1 MADYGATGG
10 NAVEMYDG
18 SILTFGNFIEGV
30 AGSKYYF
37 SSVGSTL
44 DVTYPSE
51 SNYQEFLNAGYS
63 KENPHILAQIDERN
77 FFGEYIDFTVLGDI
91 APLTKGTFFAVY
103 YLNDDGSYARVTQDV
118 VLAREYTAQKLGVQ
132 YNEDM
137 PSSCCKITFCKRS
150 FFVEEKNP
158 QGLGFF
164 SYYIP
169 NKPIFDSN
177 GTLFNNRE
185 MVAPETWANPSYNAD
200 NAGFDWVRCTQFMI
214 MTEDGTVKAA
224 DTKEGE
230 PTPSMPSPS
239 GGGSF
244 DGNSENDT
252 FPPLPSLGSTGS
264 GFVQLYNPT
273 TSELQALGGY
283 LWSNDFLDNIAKIF
297 QDPMDLII
305 TLNVVP
311 CAPPIFNTSR
321 VYIGSL
327 DTHIDM
333 QRVSTEYVAVN
344 CGKVTIPEYYAS
356 ALDYAPH
363 TKISLLLPFVGVV
376 PLNADECSNSTLEV
390 QYNISVFTGNAMCF
404 VKVTK
409 FDAQGTN
416 GNGSVGAMSN
426 VLYSYPCQIS
436 NTIEIS
442 SKNYSQFYSSIIGG
456 IGKTA
461 LSAVTSGGSK
471 ALGEGAQSAINTMS
485 SKPTIERSGG
495 ASGTAGI
502 LGERIPKVI
511 IERPIQSYPSNF
523 NQYEGLPS
531 NITATVGSLRG
542 FTKFEKVEMKGLK
555 CSQNDI
561 DEIETLLK
569 EGIYI

>member
-18 SILTFGNFIEGV
+18 SILTFGNFV
-30 AGSKYYF
+30 RAGSEGFF
-37 SSVGSTL
+37 SSVGTTL
-44 DVTYPSE
+44 DVTYPSLDNSLAFQE
-51 SNYQEFLNAGYS
+51 SGYS
-63 KENPHILAQIDERN
+63 SENPHILVQIDERN
-77 FFGEYIDFTVLGDI
+77 FFGEYIDVYFSSSIGPATI
-91 APLTKGTFFAVY
+91 STFVGVY
-103 YLNDDGSYARVTQDV
+103 FLNDDGTYTRVTQNV
-118 VLAREYTAQKLGVQ
+118 VLPSK
-132 YNEDM
+132 YNAEVFGLNKPQDL
-137 PSSCCKITFCKRS
+137 PSSNCKITFAKDA
-150 FFVEEKNP
+150 FFKEAKNP
-158 QGLGFF
+158 QGLCFF

-177 GTLFNNRE
+177 GTLFTNRE
-185 MVAPETWANPSYNAD
+185 WVAPETWTTPSYKVND
-200 NAGFDWVRCTQFMI
+200 FGDDWLMHTQFFI
-214 MTEDGTVKAA
+214 MSEDGTIKAP

-239 GGGSF
+239 GGGGF
-244 DGNSENDT
+244 DGHSENDT

-311 CAPPIFNTSR
+311 CAPPILNTSR

-333 QRVSTEYVAVN
+333 QRISSEYVAVN
-344 CGKVTIPEYYAS
+344 CGRVTIPEYYGS

-416 GNGSVGAMSN
+416 GDGSVGAMSN

-442 SKNYSQFYSSIIGG
+442 SKNYSQFYSSVIGG
-456 IGKTA
+456 ITKTA
-461 LSAVTSGGSK
+461 LGAGTGGVGK

-485 SKPTIERSGG
+485 TKPTIERSGG

-542 FTKFEKVEMKGLK
+542 FTKFEKIEMNGLK

-561 DEIETLLK
+561 DEIEALLT

>member
-18 SILTFGNFIEGV
+18 SIITFGNFV
-30 AGSKYYF
+30 RAGSDGF
-37 SSVGSTL
+37 FTSVGTTL
-44 DVTYPSE
+44 DVTYPSLDN
-51 SNYQEFLNAGYS
+51 SLAFQELGYS
-63 KENPHILAQIDERN
+63 SKNPHILAQINERN
-77 FFGEYIDFTVLGDI
+77 FFGEYIDVYFSSSISPTTI
-91 APLTKGTFFAVY
+91 STFVGVY
-103 YLNDDGSYARVTQDV
+103 FLNDDGTYTRTTQDV
-118 VLAREYTAQKLGVQ
+118 VLPSKYNARVFGLNKPQDL
-132 YNEDM
+132 
-137 PSSCCKITFCKRS
+137 PSSCCKITFAKDP
-150 FFVEEKNP
+150 FYKEVKNP
-158 QGLGFF
+158 QGLCFF
-164 SYYIP
+164 SYYVP

-177 GTLFNNRE
+177 GTLFTNRE
-185 MVAPETWANPSYNAD
+185 WVAPETWTSPSYKVG
-200 NAGFDWVRCTQFMI
+200 GFGDEWLMHTQFFI
-214 MTEDGTVKAA
+214 MSEDGSRKAP

-230 PTPSMPSPS
+230 PTPSMPSP
-239 GGGSF
+239 GGGGGF
-244 DGNSENDT
+244 DGHSENDT

-311 CAPPIFNTSR
+311 CAPPILNTSR

-333 QRVSTEYVAVN
+333 QRVSSEYVAVN
-344 CGKVTIPEYYAS
+344 CGRVTIPEYYGS

-416 GNGSVGAMSN
+416 ANGSVGAMSN

-442 SKNYSQFYSSIIGG
+442 SKNYSQFYSTVIGG

-542 FTKFEKVEMKGLK
+542 FTKFEKIEMKGLK
-555 CSQNDI
+555 CTQNDI
-561 DEIETLLK
+561 DEIEALLK

>member
-1 MADYGATGG
+1 MADYGTTGG

-18 SILTFGNFIEGV
+18 SILTFGNFV
-30 AGSKYYF
+30 RAGSEGF
-37 SSVGSTL
+37 FTTVGTTL
-44 DVTYPSE
+44 DATYPSLDN
-51 SNYQEFLNAGYS
+51 SLAFQELGYS
-63 KENPHILAQIDERN
+63 SENPHILAQINERN
-77 FFGEYIDFTVLGDI
+77 FFGEYIDVYFSSSIGPAAI
-91 APLTKGTFFAVY
+91 STFVGVY
-103 YLNDDGSYARVTQDV
+103 YLNDDGAYTKVTQNV
-118 VLAREYTAQKLGVQ
+118 VIPAKYNAEVLGL
-132 YNEDM
+132 NKPEDL
-137 PSSCCKITFCKRS
+137 PSSCCKITFAKDS
-150 FFVEEKNP
+150 FFIEEKNP

-177 GTLFNNRE
+177 GSLFTNRE
-185 MVAPETWANPSYNAD
+185 MVAPETWTTPSYNVG
-200 NAGFDWVRCTQFMI
+200 GFGDDWLMHTQFYI
-214 MTEDGTVKAA
+214 MNEDGTVKAP

-239 GGGSF
+239 GGGGF
-244 DGNSENDT
+244 DGHSENDT

-283 LWSNDFLDNIAKIF
+283 LWSRDFLDNIAKIF

-333 QRVSTEYVAVN
+333 QRISSEYVAVN
-344 CGKVTIPEYYAS
+344 CGRVTIPEYYGS

-416 GNGSVGAMSN
+416 ANGSVGAMSN

-442 SKNYSQFYSSIIGG
+442 SKNYSQFYSTVIGG

-471 ALGEGAQSAINTMS
+471 ALGEGAQSAINTMA

-542 FTKFEKVEMKGLK
+542 FTKFEKIEMKGLK
-555 CSQNDI
+555 CSRNDI
-561 DEIETLLK
+561 DEIEALLT

>member
-1 MADYGATGG
+1 MADYGTTGG

-18 SILTFGNFIEGV
+18 SILTFGNFV
-30 AGSKYYF
+30 RAGSDGF
-37 SSVGSTL
+37 FTTVGTTL
-44 DVTYPSE
+44 DVTYPSLDNSLAFQE
-51 SNYQEFLNAGYS
+51 SGYS
-63 KENPHILAQIDERN
+63 SEKPHILAQIDERN
-77 FFGEYIDFTVLGDI
+77 FFGEYIDVYFSSSIGPSTI
-91 APLTKGTFFAVY
+91 STFVAIYF
-103 YLNDDGSYARVTQDV
+103 LNDDESYTRASQYV
-118 VLAREYTAQKLGVQ
+118 VLPAK
-132 YNEDM
+132 YNANVFGLDKPQDL
-137 PSSCCKITFCKRS
+137 PSSNCKITFAKDS
-150 FFVEEKNP
+150 FFIEDKNP
-158 QGLGFF
+158 QGLCFF

-177 GTLFNNRE
+177 GTLFTNRE
-185 MVAPETWANPSYNAD
+185 WVAPETWASPSYNV
-200 NAGFDWVRCTQFMI
+200 NGFGNEWLMHTQFMI
-214 MTEDGTVKAA
+214 MTEDGSVKAP

-230 PTPSMPSPS
+230 PTPSMPSP
-239 GGGSF
+239 GGGGGF
-244 DGNSENDT
+244 DGHSENDT

-283 LWSNDFLDNIAKIF
+283 LWSTDFLDNIAKIF

-311 CAPPIFNTSR
+311 CAPPILNTSR

-333 QRVSTEYVAVN
+333 QRISSEYVAVN
-344 CGKVTIPEYYAS
+344 CGRVTIPEYYGS

-416 GNGSVGAMSN
+416 GDGSVGAMSN

-442 SKNYSQFYSSIIGG
+442 SKNYSQFYSSVIGG
-456 IGKTA
+456 ITKTA
-461 LSAVTSGGSK
+461 LGAGTGGVGK

-485 SKPTIERSGG
+485 TKPTIERSGG

-542 FTKFEKVEMKGLK
+542 FTKFEKIEMKGLK

-561 DEIETLLK
+561 DEIETLLT

>member
-18 SILTFGNFIEGV
+18 SILTFGNFV
-30 AGSKYYF
+30 RSGSDGF
-37 SSVGSTL
+37 FTTVGTTL
-44 DVTYPSE
+44 DVTYPSLDNSLAFQE
-51 SNYQEFLNAGYS
+51 SGYS
-63 KENPHILAQIDERN
+63 SENPHILAQIDERN
-77 FFGEYIDFTVLGDI
+77 FFGEYID
-91 APLTKGTFFAVY
+91 VY
-103 YLNDDGSYARVTQDV
+103 FSSSIGPSAISTHVKVYFLNDDGTYTGVGQDV
-118 VLAREYTAQKLGVQ
+118 VLPSKYNATVLGL
-132 YNEDM
+132 NKPEDL
-137 PSSCCKITFCKRS
+137 PSSCCKITFAKDP
-150 FFVEEKNP
+150 FFKEEANP
-158 QGLGFF
+158 QGLAFY
-164 SYYIP
+164 SYYRP
-169 NKPIFDSN
+169 NKPLFDSN
-177 GTLFNNRE
+177 GSLFTNRE
-185 MVAPETWANPSYNAD
+185 LLPPETWANPSYDVN
-200 NAGFDWVRCTQFMI
+200 GFGNEWLMHTQFMI
-214 MTEDGTVKAA
+214 MSEDGTVKAP

-239 GGGSF
+239 GGGGF
-244 DGNSENDT
+244 DGHSENDT

-333 QRVSTEYVAVN
+333 QRVSSEYVAVN
-344 CGKVTIPEYYAS
+344 CGRVTIPEYYGG

-416 GNGSVGAMSN
+416 ANGSVGAMSN

-442 SKNYSQFYSSIIGG
+442 SKNYSQFYSSVIGG

-471 ALGEGAQSAINTMS
+471 ALGEGAQSAINTMA
-485 SKPTIERSGG
+485 SKPSIERSGG

-542 FTKFEKVEMKGLK
+542 FTKFEKIEMKGLK

-561 DEIETLLK
+561 DEIETLLT

>member
-18 SILTFGNFIEGV
+18 SILTFGNFV
-30 AGSKYYF
+30 RAGSDGF
-37 SSVGSTL
+37 FTTVGTTL
-44 DVTYPSE
+44 DVTYPSLDN
-51 SNYQEFLNAGYS
+51 SLAFQELGYS
-63 KENPHILAQIDERN
+63 SENPHILAQIDERN
-77 FFGEYIDFTVLGDI
+77 FFGEYIDVYFSSSIGPTTI
-91 APLTKGTFFAVY
+91 STFVGVY
-103 YLNDDGSYARVTQDV
+103 FLNDDGSYTKATQDV
-118 VLAREYTAQKLGVQ
+118 VLPSKYNAEVLGL
-132 YNEDM
+132 NKPEDL
-137 PSSCCKITFCKRS
+137 PSSCCKITFAKDP
-150 FFVEEKNP
+150 FFIEDKNP

-169 NKPIFDSN
+169 NKPMFDSN
-177 GTLFNNRE
+177 GTLFTNRE
-185 MVAPETWANPSYNAD
+185 WVAPETWANPNYNVD
-200 NAGFDWVRCTQFMI
+200 GFGNSWLMHTQFMI
-214 MTEDGTVKAA
+214 MSEDGSVKAP

-239 GGGSF
+239 GGGGF
-244 DGNSENDT
+244 DGHSENDT

-311 CAPPIFNTSR
+311 CAPAILNTSR

-333 QRVSTEYVAVN
+333 LRISSEYVAVN
-344 CGKVTIPEYYAS
+344 CGRVTIPEYYGS

-416 GNGSVGAMSN
+416 ANGSVGTMSN

-442 SKNYSQFYSSIIGG
+442 SKNYSQFYSSVIGG

-461 LSAVTSGGSK
+461 LGAASGGVGK

-485 SKPTIERSGG
+485 TKPTIERSGG

-542 FTKFEKVEMKGLK
+542 FTKFEKIEMKGLK

-561 DEIETLLK
+561 DEIETLLT

>member
-1 MADYGATGG
+1 MADYGTTGG

-18 SILTFGNFIEGV
+18 SILTFGNFV
-30 AGSKYYF
+30 RAGSDGF
-37 SSVGSTL
+37 FITVGTTL
-44 DVTYPSE
+44 DVTYPSLDNSLAFQE
-51 SNYQEFLNAGYS
+51 SGYS
-63 KENPHILAQIDERN
+63 SENPHIIAQIDERN
-77 FFGEYIDFTVLGDI
+77 FFGEYIDVYFSSSIGDSAI
-91 APLTKGTFFAVY
+91 STFVGVY
-103 YLNDDGSYARVTQDV
+103 YLNDDGTYTRVTQNV
-118 VLAREYTAQKLGVQ
+118 VLPKK
-132 YNEDM
+132 YNASVFGLNKPEDL
-137 PSSCCKITFCKRS
+137 PSSCCKITFAKDP
-150 FFVEEKNP
+150 FFIEDKNP

-177 GTLFNNRE
+177 GTLFTNRE
-185 MVAPETWANPSYNAD
+185 WVAPETWANPSYTVS
-200 NAGFDWVRCTQFMI
+200 GFGDDWLMHTQFMI
-214 MTEDGTVKAA
+214 MSEDGTVKAP

-230 PTPSMPSPS
+230 PTPSMPSP
-239 GGGSF
+239 GGAGGF
-244 DGNSENDT
+244 DGHSENDT

-273 TSELQALGGY
+273 TSDLQALGGY

-333 QRVSTEYVAVN
+333 QRISSEYIAVN
-344 CGKVTIPEYYAS
+344 CGRVTIPEYYGS

-416 GNGSVGAMSN
+416 TNGSVGAMSN

-442 SKNYSQFYSSIIGG
+442 SKNYSQFYSSVIGG
-456 IGKTA
+456 ISKTA
-461 LSAVTSGGSK
+461 LGAAAGGVGK

-485 SKPTIERSGG
+485 TKPTIERSGG

-523 NQYEGLPS
+523 NKYEGLPS
-531 NITATVGSLRG
+531 NITATIGSLRG
-542 FTKFEKVEMKGLK
+542 FTKFEKIEMKGLK

-561 DEIETLLK
+561 DEIEALLT

>member
-18 SILTFGNFIEGV
+18 SILTFGNYV
-30 AGSKYYF
+30 TVGSKGF
-37 SSVGSTL
+37 FTTVGTTL
-44 DVTYPSE
+44 DVTYPSLDNSLSFQE
-51 SNYQEFLNAGYS
+51 SGYS
-63 KENPHILAQIDERN
+63 SKNPHILAQIDERN
-77 FFGEYIDFTVLGDI
+77 FFGEYIDVYFSSSIGPTAI
-91 APLTKGTFFAVY
+91 STFVGVY
-103 YLNDDGSYARVTQDV
+103 FLNDDGTYSHVSQDV
-118 VLAREYTAQKLGVQ
+118 VLPQKYNARVLGLNKLQ
-132 YNEDM
+132 DL
-137 PSSCCKITFCKRS
+137 PSSCCKITFAKDA
-150 FFVEEKNP
+150 FFKEEKNP

-164 SYYIP
+164 SYYVP
-169 NKPIFDSN
+169 NKPMFDSN
-177 GTLFNNRE
+177 GTLFTNRE
-185 MVAPETWANPSYNAD
+185 WVAPETWANPNYNVGGLGD
-200 NAGFDWVRCTQFMI
+200 SWLMHTQFMI
-214 MTEDGTVKAA
+214 KAEDGSIKAP

-239 GGGSF
+239 GGGGF
-244 DGNSENDT
+244 DGHSENDT

-333 QRVSTEYVAVN
+333 QRVSSEYVAVN
-344 CGKVTIPEYYAS
+344 CGRVTIPEYYGG

-416 GNGSVGAMSN
+416 ANGSVGAMSN

-442 SKNYSQFYSSIIGG
+442 SKNYSQFYSTVIGG
-456 IGKTA
+456 ISKTA
-461 LSAVTSGGSK
+461 LGAASGGVGK

-542 FTKFEKVEMKGLK
+542 FTKFEKIEMKGLK

-561 DEIETLLK
+561 DEIETLLT

>member
-1 MADYGATGG
+1 MADYGTMGS

-18 SILTFGNFIEGV
+18 SILTFGNFV
-30 AGSKYYF
+30 RSGSDGF
-37 SSVGSTL
+37 FTSVGTTL

-51 SNYQEFLNAGYS
+51 SNYQEFINAGYS
-63 KENPHILAQIDERN
+63 NENPHILSQIDERN
-77 FFGEYIDFTVLGDI
+77 FFGEYIDFTVVGDI

-103 YLNDDGSYARVTQDV
+103 FLNDDGTYTRVGQDV
-118 VLAREYTAQKLGVQ
+118 VLPHKYTAEKIGVM
-132 YNEDM
+132 YNEEM
-137 PSSCCKITFCKRS
+137 PSSCCKITFAKDP
-150 FFVEEKNP
+150 FFIEDENP
-158 QGLGFF
+158 QGLCFF

-185 MVAPETWANPSYNAD
+185 MVAPETWTIPSYIVN
-200 NAGFDWVRCTQFMI
+200 GFGNHWLMHTQFFI
-214 MTEDGTVKAA
+214 MNEDGSVKAP

-239 GGGSF
+239 GGGGF
-244 DGNSENDT
+244 DGHSENDT

-283 LWSNDFLDNIAKIF
+283 LWSTDFLDNIAKIF

-333 QRVSTEYVAVN
+333 QRISSEYVAVN
-344 CGKVTIPEYYAS
+344 CGRVTIPEYYGS

-363 TKISLLLPFVGVV
+363 TKISLLLPFVGVI

-416 GNGSVGAMSN
+416 GDGSVGAMSN

-442 SKNYSQFYSSIIGG
+442 SKNYSQFYSTVIGG

-461 LSAVTSGGSK
+461 LGATSGGVGK

-485 SKPTIERSGG
+485 TKPTIERSGG

-542 FTKFEKVEMKGLK
+542 FTKFEKIEMKGLK

-561 DEIETLLK
+561 DEIEVLLT
-569 EGIYI
+569 ESIYI

>member
-18 SILTFGNFIEGV
+18 SILTFGNFV
-30 AGSKYYF
+30 RAGSNGF
-37 SSVGSTL
+37 FTTVGTTL
-44 DVTYPSE
+44 DVTYPSLDN
-51 SNYQEFLNAGYS
+51 SLSFQELGYS
-63 KENPHILAQIDERN
+63 SENPHILAQINERN
-77 FFGEYIDFTVLGDI
+77 FFGEYIDVYFSSSIGPATI
-91 APLTKGTFFAVY
+91 STFVGVY
-103 YLNDDGSYARVTQDV
+103 FLNDDGTYTRVTQNV
-118 VLAREYTAQKLGVQ
+118 VLPQKYNAIVLGLNKPQ
-132 YNEDM
+132 DL
-137 PSSCCKITFCKRS
+137 PSSNCKITFAKDPFLIEAR
-150 FFVEEKNP
+150 NP

-169 NKPIFDSN
+169 NKPMFDSN
-177 GTLFNNRE
+177 GTLFTNRE
-185 MVAPETWANPSYNAD
+185 WVAPETWASPSYNVS
-200 NAGFDWVRCTQFMI
+200 GFGDDWLMRTQFMI
-214 MTEDGTVKAA
+214 MAEDGSIKAP

-239 GGGSF
+239 GGGGF
-244 DGNSENDT
+244 DGHSENDT

-333 QRVSTEYVAVN
+333 QRVSSEYVAVN
-344 CGKVTIPEYYAS
+344 CGRVTIPEYYGG

-416 GNGSVGAMSN
+416 LDSSVGAMSN
-426 VLYSYPCQIS
+426 VLYTYPCQIS

-442 SKNYSQFYSSIIGG
+442 SKNYSQFYSSVIGG
-456 IGKTA
+456 ITNIA
-461 LSAVTSGGSK
+461 SGASTGGVGK
-471 ALGEGAQSAINTMS
+471 ALGEGAQSAINTMA
-485 SKPTIERSGG
+485 SKPTIERTGG

-542 FTKFEKVEMKGLK
+542 FTKFEKIEMKGLK

-561 DEIETLLK
+561 DEIETLLT

>member
-18 SILTFGNFIEGV
+18 SILTFGNFV
-30 AGSKYYF
+30 RAGSDGF
-37 SSVGSTL
+37 FTSVGSTL

-51 SNYQEFLNAGYS
+51 SNYQEFLNEGYS
-63 KENPHILAQIDERN
+63 NENPHILSQIDERN
-77 FFGEYIDFTVLGDI
+77 FFGEYIDLTVLGDI
-91 APLTKGTFFAVY
+91 APLTKGTFVAVY
-103 YLNDDGSYARVTQDV
+103 YLNDDGTYTRATQPV
-118 VLAREYTAQKLGVQ
+118 VLPREYTAEKLGVQ

-137 PSSCCKITFCKRS
+137 PSSCCKITFAKDP
-150 FFVEEKNP
+150 FLIEAKNP
-158 QGLGFF
+158 QGLCFF

-177 GTLFNNRE
+177 GHLFNNRE
-185 MVAPETWANPSYNAD
+185 MVAPETWTVPSYKVG
-200 NAGFDWVRCTQFMI
+200 GFGFEWMRHTQFFI
-214 MTEDGTVKAA
+214 MTEDGSVKAP

-230 PTPSMPSPS
+230 PTPSMPSP
-239 GGGSF
+239 GGGGF
-244 DGNSENDT
+244 DGHSENDS

-333 QRVSTEYVAVN
+333 QRVSSEYVAVN
-344 CGKVTIPEYYAS
+344 CGRVTIPEYYGG

-363 TKISLLLPFVGVV
+363 TKISLLLPFVGVI

-416 GNGSVGAMSN
+416 GDGSVGAMSN

-442 SKNYSQFYSSIIGG
+442 SKNYSQFYSSVIGG

-471 ALGEGAQSAINTMS
+471 ALGEGAQSAINTMA

-542 FTKFEKVEMKGLK
+542 FTKFEKIEMKGLK
-555 CSQNDI
+555 CSKNDI
-561 DEIETLLK
+561 DEIEALLT

>member
-1 MADYGATGG
+1 MADYGTTGG

-18 SILTFGNFIEGV
+18 TILTFGNFVEIREENRGF
-30 AGSKYYF
+30 F
-37 SSVGSTL
+37 SSVGSTI
-44 DVTYPSE
+44 DVTYPSLDNSLE
-51 SNYQEFLNAGYS
+51 FQELGYS
-63 KENPHILAQIDERN
+63 SENPHIIAQIDERN
-77 FFGEYIDFTVLGDI
+77 FIGEYIQVGFEQYIGDSAI
-91 APLTKGTFFAVY
+91 TTYVRVYFLNNDGTYTGV
-103 YLNDDGSYARVTQDV
+103 GQDV
-118 VLAREYTAQKLGVQ
+118 IFPKKYNARAFGL
-132 YNEDM
+132 DM
-137 PSSCCKITFCKRS
+137 PQDLPSSCCKITFVKRP
-150 FFVEEKNP
+150 FFKEAKNP

-169 NKPIFDSN
+169 NKPMFDSN
-177 GTLFNNRE
+177 GTLFTNRE
-185 MVAPETWANPSYNAD
+185 WVAPETWASPSYD
-200 NAGFDWVRCTQFMI
+200 VGGFGFSWFMSTQFMI
-214 MTEDGTVKAA
+214 MSEDGSIKAP

-239 GGGSF
+239 GGGGF
-244 DGNSENDT
+244 DGRSENDT

-273 TSELQALGGY
+273 TSDLQALGGY

-311 CAPPIFNTSR
+311 CAPPILNTSR

-333 QRVSTEYVAVN
+333 QRISSEYVAVN
-344 CGKVTIPEYYAS
+344 CGRVTIPEYYGG

-363 TKISLLLPFVGVV
+363 TKISLLLPFVGVI

-416 GNGSVGAMSN
+416 ADSSVGPMSN

-442 SKNYSQFYSSIIGG
+442 SKNYSQFYSSVIGG
-456 IGKTA
+456 IGKMSLGAMTGGASTA
-461 LSAVTSGGSK
+461 LGI
-471 ALGEGAQSAINTMS
+471 GAQSAINTMA
-485 SKPTIERSGG
+485 SKPTIERSAG

>member
-1 MADYGATGG
+1 MADYGTTGG

-18 SILTFGNFIEGV
+18 SILTFGNFVEAGNEGF
-30 AGSKYYF
+30 F
-37 SSVGSTL
+37 SSVGSTI

-51 SNYQEFLNAGYS
+51 SNYQEFINAGYS
-63 KENPHILAQIDERN
+63 KENPHILSQIDERN
-77 FFGEYIDFTVLGDI
+77 FFGEYIDFTVVGDI
-91 APLTKGTFFAVY
+91 GPLTKGTFFAAY
-103 YLNDDGSYARVTQDV
+103 FLNDDGTYTRTTQDV
-118 VLAREYTAQKLGVQ
+118 VLPHKYTAEKLGVM
-132 YNEDM
+132 YNEEM
-137 PSSCCKITFCKRS
+137 PSSCCKITFAKRP
-150 FFVEEKNP
+150 FFIEDKNP

-177 GTLFNNRE
+177 GTLFDNRE
-185 MVAPETWANPSYNAD
+185 MVAPETWTIPSYKVNGL
-200 NAGFDWVRCTQFMI
+200 GFDWFMSTQFMI
-214 MTEDGTVKAA
+214 MTEDGTIKAP

-230 PTPSMPSPS
+230 PSPSMPSP
-239 GGGSF
+239 GGGGGF
-244 DGNSENDT
+244 DGHSENDT

-264 GFVQLYNPT
+264 GFVQLYNPS

-311 CAPPIFNTSR
+311 CAPPILNTSR

-333 QRVSTEYVAVN
+333 QRISSEYAAVN
-344 CGKVTIPEYYAS
+344 CGRVTIPEYYGS
-356 ALDYAPH
+356 ALDYGPH

-416 GNGSVGAMSN
+416 ANGSVGAMSN
-426 VLYSYPCQIS
+426 VLYNYPCQIS

-442 SKNYSQFYSSIIGG
+442 SKNYSQFYSTVIGG

-461 LSAVTSGGSK
+461 LGVASGGVGK
-471 ALGEGAQSAINTMS
+471 ALGEGAQSAINTMA

-542 FTKFEKVEMKGLK
+542 FTKFEKIEMKGLK

-561 DEIETLLK
+561 DEIETLLT
-569 EGIYI
+569 EGIYV

>member
-1 MADYGATGG
+1 MADYGTTGG

-18 SILTFGNFIEGV
+18 SILTFGNFV
-30 AGSKYYF
+30 RAGSDGFF
-37 SSVGSTL
+37 STVGTTL
-44 DVTYPSE
+44 DVTYPSIDNSLAFQRE
-51 SNYQEFLNAGYS
+51 GYS
-63 KENPHILAQIDERN
+63 SENPHILAQIDERN
-77 FFGEYIDFTVLGDI
+77 FFGEYIDVYMSSSIGPTALS
-91 APLTKGTFFAVY
+91 TFIRVY
-103 YLNDDGSYARVTQDV
+103 FLNDDGTYTGVGQYIVLPSIYNAEVLGLNKQQD
-118 VLAREYTAQKLGVQ
+118 L
-132 YNEDM
+132 
-137 PSSCCKITFCKRS
+137 PSSCCKITFAKDP
-150 FFVEEKNP
+150 FFKEEKNP

-169 NKPIFDSN
+169 NKSMFDTN
-177 GTLFNNRE
+177 GTLFTNRE
-185 MVAPETWANPSYNAD
+185 MLAPETWANPSYNVS
-200 NAGFDWVRCTQFMI
+200 GFGNEWFMNTQFLI
-214 MTEDGTVKAA
+214 MNEDGTLKAP

-239 GGGSF
+239 GGGGF
-244 DGNSENDT
+244 DGRSENDT

-283 LWSNDFLDNIAKIF
+283 LWSDDFLDNIAKIF

-333 QRVSTEYVAVN
+333 QRISSEYVAVN
-344 CGKVTIPEYYAS
+344 CGRVTIPEYYGG

-363 TKISLLLPFVGVV
+363 TKISLLLPFVGVI

-416 GNGSVGAMSN
+416 ADSSVGAMSN

-442 SKNYSQFYSSIIGG
+442 SKNYSQFYSSVIGG
-456 IGKTA
+456 IGKMTLGA
-461 LSAVTSGGSK
+461 MTGGASM
-471 ALGEGAQSAINTMS
+471 ALGIGAQSAINTMS

-542 FTKFEKVEMKGLK
+542 FTKFEKIEMKGLK

-561 DEIETLLK
+561 DEIEALLT

>member
-18 SILTFGNFIEGV
+18 SILTFGNFV
-30 AGSKYYF
+30 RAGSNGF
-37 SSVGSTL
+37 FTSVGTTL
-44 DVTYPSE
+44 DVTYPSLDNSLAFQE
-51 SNYQEFLNAGYS
+51 SGYS
-63 KENPHILAQIDERN
+63 SENPHILAQIDERN
-77 FFGEYIDFTVLGDI
+77 FFGEYIDVYFSSSIGPSTI
-91 APLTKGTFFAVY
+91 STFVRVY
-103 YLNDDGSYARVTQDV
+103 FLNDDGTYTGVGQDIP
-118 VLAREYTAQKLGVQ
+118 LPAK
-132 YNEDM
+132 YNASVFGLHKSEDL
-137 PSSCCKITFCKRS
+137 PSSCCKITFAKDP
-150 FFVEEKNP
+150 FFKEEKNP

-177 GTLFNNRE
+177 GTLFTNRE
-185 MVAPETWANPSYNAD
+185 MLAPETWANPNYNV
-200 NAGFDWVRCTQFMI
+200 NGFGNDWLMSTQFMI
-214 MTEDGTVKAA
+214 MSEDGSLKAP

-230 PTPSMPSPS
+230 PTPSMPSP
-239 GGGSF
+239 GGGGF
-244 DGNSENDT
+244 DGHSENDT

-344 CGKVTIPEYYAS
+344 CGRVTIPEYYGS

-376 PLNADECSNSTLEV
+376 PLNADECSNSTLEI

-416 GNGSVGAMSN
+416 GDGSVGAMSN

-442 SKNYSQFYSSIIGG
+442 SKNYSQFYSSVIGG

-471 ALGEGAQSAINTMS
+471 ALGEGAQSAINTMA

-542 FTKFEKVEMKGLK
+542 FTKFEKIEMKGLK

-561 DEIETLLK
+561 DEIEALLT

>member
-1 MADYGATGG
+1 
-10 NAVEMYDG
+10 
-18 SILTFGNFIEGV
+18 
-30 AGSKYYF
+30 
-37 SSVGSTL
+37 
-44 DVTYPSE
+44 
-51 SNYQEFLNAGYS
+51 
-63 KENPHILAQIDERN
+63 
-77 FFGEYIDFTVLGDI
+77 
-91 APLTKGTFFAVY
+91 
-103 YLNDDGSYARVTQDV
+103 
-118 VLAREYTAQKLGVQ
+118 
-132 YNEDM
+132 M
-137 PSSCCKITFCKRS
+137 PSSCCKITFAKDP
-150 FFVEEKNP
+150 FFKEEKNP
-158 QGLGFF
+158 QGLCFF

-177 GTLFNNRE
+177 GTLFTNRE
-185 MVAPETWANPSYNAD
+185 WVAPETWTSPSYKVG
-200 NAGFDWVRCTQFMI
+200 GFGDVWLMHTQFFI
-214 MTEDGTVKAA
+214 MSEDGALKAP

-230 PTPSMPSPS
+230 PTPSMPSP
-239 GGGSF
+239 GGGGGF
-244 DGNSENDT
+244 DGHSENDT

-311 CAPPIFNTSR
+311 CTPPILNTSR

-333 QRVSTEYVAVN
+333 QRVSSEYVAVN
-344 CGKVTIPEYYAS
+344 CGRVTIPEYYGS

-409 FDAQGTN
+409 FDAHGTN
-416 GNGSVGAMSN
+416 INGSVGAMSN

-442 SKNYSQFYSSIIGG
+442 SKNYSQFYSSVIGG

-471 ALGEGAQSAINTMS
+471 ALGEGAQSAINTMA

-542 FTKFEKVEMKGLK
+542 FTKFEKLEMKGLK

>member
-1 MADYGATGG
+1 MADYGTTGG

-18 SILTFGNFIEGV
+18 SILTFGNFVRADSDG
-30 AGSKYYF
+30 F
-37 SSVGSTL
+37 FTTVGTTL
-44 DVTYPSE
+44 DATYPSVDN
-51 SNYQEFLNAGYS
+51 SLVFQRSGYS
-63 KENPHILAQIDERN
+63 SENPHILAQIDERN
-77 FFGEYIDFTVLGDI
+77 FFGEYIDVYDSSSIGPTTLS
-91 APLTKGTFFAVY
+91 TFVAVY
-103 YLNDDGSYARVTQDV
+103 FLNDDGTYTKVSQYVVFPSMYNAEVFGFDKEQD
-118 VLAREYTAQKLGVQ
+118 LS
-132 YNEDM
+132 
-137 PSSCCKITFCKRS
+137 SSCCKITFAKDP
-150 FFVEEKNP
+150 FFIEEKNP
-158 QGLGFF
+158 QGLAFF

-169 NKPIFDSN
+169 NKPVFDSN
-177 GTLFNNRE
+177 GTLFTNRE
-185 MVAPETWANPSYNAD
+185 WVAPETWASPNYNVS
-200 NAGFDWVRCTQFMI
+200 GFGNGWLMHTQFMI
-214 MTEDGTVKAA
+214 MAEDGSVKAP

-239 GGGSF
+239 GGGGF
-244 DGNSENDT
+244 DGHSENDT

-283 LWSNDFLDNIAKIF
+283 LWSTDFLDNIAKIF

-311 CAPPIFNTSR
+311 CAPPILNTSR

-333 QRVSTEYVAVN
+333 QRISSEYVAVN
-344 CGKVTIPEYYAS
+344 CGSVTVPEYYGS

-416 GNGSVGAMSN
+416 ANGSVGAMSN

-442 SKNYSQFYSSIIGG
+442 SKNYSQFYSAAIGG
-456 IGKTA
+456 IAKTA
-461 LSAVTSGGSK
+461 LGAATGGVGK
-471 ALGEGAQSAINTMS
+471 ALGEGAQSAINTMA
-485 SKPTIERSGG
+485 SKPSIERSGG

-542 FTKFEKVEMKGLK
+542 FTKFEKIEMKGLK

-561 DEIETLLK
+561 DEIEALLT

>member
-1 MADYGATGG
+1 MADYGTTGG

-18 SILTFGNFIEGV
+18 SILTFGNFVI
-30 AGSKYYF
+30 AGSEGF
-37 SSVGSTL
+37 FTTVGTTL
-44 DVTYPSE
+44 DVTYPSLDN
-51 SNYQEFLNAGYS
+51 SLTFQELGYS
-63 KENPHILAQIDERN
+63 SENPHILAQINERN
-77 FFGEYIDFTVLGDI
+77 FFGEYIDVYFSSSIGDSAI
-91 APLTKGTFFAVY
+91 STFVGVY
-103 YLNDDGSYARVTQDV
+103 FLNDNGTYTKVGQDV
-118 VLAREYTAQKLGVQ
+118 VLPQKYNAEVLGL
-132 YNEDM
+132 NKPEEL
-137 PSSCCKITFCKRS
+137 PSSCCKITFAKDPS
-150 FFVEEKNP
+150 FIEEKNP

-169 NKPIFDSN
+169 KKPIFDSN
-177 GTLFNNRE
+177 GSLFTNRE
-185 MVAPETWANPSYNAD
+185 MVAPETWANPSYSVD
-200 NAGFDWVRCTQFMI
+200 GFGDDWLMHTQFFI
-214 MTEDGTVKAA
+214 MNEDGSLKAP

-239 GGGSF
+239 GGGGF
-244 DGNSENDT
+244 DGHSENDT

-333 QRVSTEYVAVN
+333 QRISSEYVAVN
-344 CGKVTIPEYYAS
+344 CGRVTIPEYYGS

-363 TKISLLLPFVGVV
+363 TKISLLLPFVGLV

-416 GNGSVGAMSN
+416 ANGSVGAMSN

-442 SKNYSQFYSSIIGG
+442 SKNYSQFYSTVIGG

-461 LSAVTSGGSK
+461 LSAVTTGGSK
-471 ALGEGAQSAINTMS
+471 ALGVGAQSAINTMA

-542 FTKFEKVEMKGLK
+542 FTKFEKIEMKGLK

-561 DEIETLLK
+561 DEIETLLT

>member
-1 MADYGATGG
+1 MADYGTTGG

-18 SILTFGNFIEGV
+18 TILTFGNFVE
-30 AGSKYYF
+30 AGSDGF
-37 SSVGSTL
+37 FTSVGSTL

-51 SNYQEFLNAGYS
+51 SNWKDFHDSGYS
-63 KENPHILAQIDERN
+63 NENPHILAQIDEHN
-77 FFGEYIDFTVLGDI
+77 FFGEYIDLTVTGDI
-91 APLTKGTFFAVY
+91 GPITKGTFVGVY
-103 YLNDDGSYARVTQDV
+103 YLNNDGTYTVVTQSV
-118 VLAREYTAQKLGVQ
+118 VLPREYTAEKLGVM

-137 PSSCCKITFCKRS
+137 TSSCCKITFCKRP
-150 FFVEEKNP
+150 FFKEEKNP

-177 GTLFNNRE
+177 GQLFNNRE
-185 MVAPETWANPSYNAD
+185 MLAPETWANPNYKVAGL
-200 NAGFDWVRCTQFMI
+200 GFDWFRSNQFVI
-214 MTEDGTVKAA
+214 MTEDGTIKAP

-230 PTPSMPSPS
+230 PTPSMPSP
-239 GGGSF
+239 GGGGGGGF
-244 DGNSENDT
+244 DGHSENDT

-283 LWSNDFLDNIAKIF
+283 LWSKDFLDNIAKIF

-311 CAPPIFNTSR
+311 CAPPILNTSR

-333 QRVSTEYVAVN
+333 QRVSSEYVAIN
-344 CGKVTIPEYYAS
+344 CGRVTIPEYYGS

-376 PLNADECSNSTLEV
+376 PLNADECSNSTLEI

-409 FDAQGTN
+409 IDAQGTN
-416 GNGSVGAMSN
+416 GDGSVGAMSN

-442 SKNYSQFYSSIIGG
+442 SKNYSQFYSSVIGG

-471 ALGEGAQSAINTMS
+471 ALGEGAQSAINTMA
-485 SKPTIERSGG
+485 SKPSIERSGG

-542 FTKFEKVEMKGLK
+542 FTKFEKLEMKGLK

>member
-1 MADYGATGG
+1 MADYGTAGG

-18 SILTFGNFIEGV
+18 SIITFGNFV
-30 AGSKYYF
+30 RAGGDGFFTST
-37 SSVGSTL
+37 GTTL
-44 DVTYPSE
+44 DVTYPSLDNSLAFQE
-51 SNYQEFLNAGYS
+51 SGYS
-63 KENPHILAQIDERN
+63 SENPHILAQIDERN
-77 FFGEYIDFTVLGDI
+77 FFGEYID
-91 APLTKGTFFAVY
+91 VY
-103 YLNDDGSYARVTQDV
+103 YSSSIGPTAISTFVRVYFLNDDGT
-118 VLAREYTAQKLGVQ
+118 YTGVGQ
-132 YNEDM
+132 YIVIPSKYNAKVFGFNKPEDL
-137 PSSCCKITFCKRS
+137 PSSCCKITFGTDP
-150 FFVEEKNP
+150 FFKEEINP

-177 GTLFNNRE
+177 GSLFTNRE
-185 MVAPETWANPSYNAD
+185 MVAPETWANPSYNVD
-200 NAGFDWVRCTQFMI
+200 TFGHDWLMHTQFII
-214 MTEDGTVKAA
+214 MTEDGNIKAP
-224 DTKEGE
+224 DTKKGE

-239 GGGSF
+239 GGGGF
-244 DGNSENDT
+244 DGHSENDT

-273 TSELQALGGY
+273 TSELQGLGGY
-283 LWSNDFLDNIAKIF
+283 LWSKDFLDNIAKIF

-311 CAPPIFNTSR
+311 CAPPILNTSR

-333 QRVSTEYVAVN
+333 QRVSSEYVAVN
-344 CGKVTIPEYYAS
+344 CGRVTIPEYYGS

-436 NTIEIS
+436 NTIGIS
-442 SKNYSQFYSSIIGG
+442 SKNYSQFYSSVIGG

-471 ALGEGAQSAINTMS
+471 ALGEGAQSAINTMA

-555 CSQNDI
+555 CTQNDI

>member
-1 MADYGATGG
+1 MADYGTTGG

-18 SILTFGNFIEGV
+18 SILTFGNFV
-30 AGSKYYF
+30 RAGSDGF
-37 SSVGSTL
+37 FTSVGTTL
-44 DVTYPSE
+44 DATYPSLDNSLAFQE
-51 SNYQEFLNAGYS
+51 SGYS
-63 KENPHILAQIDERN
+63 SENPHILAQIDERN
-77 FFGEYIDFTVLGDI
+77 FFGEYIDVYFSSSIGPSTI
-91 APLTKGTFFAVY
+91 STFVAVY
-103 YLNDDGSYARVTQDV
+103 FLNDDGTYTRVGQDV
-118 VLAREYTAQKLGVQ
+118 VLPAKYNAEVLGL
-132 YNEDM
+132 NKPEDL
-137 PSSCCKITFCKRS
+137 PSSCCKITFAKDP
-150 FFVEEKNP
+150 FFKEDINP
-158 QGLGFF
+158 QGLSFF

-177 GTLFNNRE
+177 GTLFTNRE
-185 MVAPETWANPSYNAD
+185 WVAPETWANPSYNV
-200 NAGFDWVRCTQFMI
+200 NGFGNSWLMHTQFMI
-214 MTEDGTVKAA
+214 MTEDGSVKAP

-239 GGGSF
+239 GGGGF
-244 DGNSENDT
+244 DGHSENDT

-283 LWSNDFLDNIAKIF
+283 LWSTDFLDNIAKIF

-333 QRVSTEYVAVN
+333 QRISSEYVAVN
-344 CGKVTIPEYYAS
+344 CGRVTVPEYYGS

-416 GNGSVGAMSN
+416 GDGSVGAMSN

-442 SKNYSQFYSSIIGG
+442 SKNYSQFYSSVIGG
-456 IGKTA
+456 ITKTA
-461 LSAVTSGGSK
+461 LGAGTGVGK

-485 SKPTIERSGG
+485 TKPTIERSGG

-542 FTKFEKVEMKGLK
+542 FTKFEKIEMKGLK

-561 DEIETLLK
+561 DEIETLLT

>member
-1 MADYGATGG
+1 MADYGTTGG
-10 NAVEMYDG
+10 NAVEMFDG
-18 SILTFGNFIEGV
+18 TILTFGNFV
-30 AGSKYYF
+30 RAGSDGF
-37 SSVGSTL
+37 FTTAGTTL
-44 DVTYPSE
+44 DVTYPSLDNSLAFQE
-51 SNYQEFLNAGYS
+51 SGYS
-63 KENPHILAQIDERN
+63 SENPHILAQIDERN
-77 FFGEYIDFTVLGDI
+77 FFGEYIDVYFSSSIGPSAI
-91 APLTKGTFFAVY
+91 STFVKVY
-103 YLNDDGSYARVTQDV
+103 FLNDDGTYTGVGQDI
-118 VLAREYTAQKLGVQ
+118 VLPSK
-132 YNEDM
+132 YNASVFGLDKPEDL
-137 PSSCCKITFCKRS
+137 PSSCCKITFAKDP
-150 FFVEEKNP
+150 FFKEEKNP

-177 GTLFNNRE
+177 GSLFTNRE
-185 MVAPETWANPSYNAD
+185 MIAPETWTNPSYNVG
-200 NAGFDWVRCTQFMI
+200 GFGDEWLMNTQFMI
-214 MTEDGTVKAA
+214 MTEDGTLKAP

-239 GGGSF
+239 GGGGF
-244 DGNSENDT
+244 DGHSENDT

-283 LWSNDFLDNIAKIF
+283 LWSKDFLDNIAKIF

-311 CAPPIFNTSR
+311 CSPPIFNTSR

-327 DTHIDM
+327 DTHVDM
-333 QRVSTEYVAVN
+333 QRVSSEYVAVN
-344 CGKVTIPEYYAS
+344 CGRVTIPEYYGS

-442 SKNYSQFYSSIIGG
+442 SKNYSQFYSTVIGG

-471 ALGEGAQSAINTMS
+471 ALGEGAQSAINTMA

-523 NQYEGLPS
+523 NQYQGLPS

-555 CSQNDI
+555 CTQNDI

>member
-10 NAVEMYDG
+10 NAVELYDG
-18 SILTFGNFIEGV
+18 SILTFGNFV
-30 AGSKYYF
+30 RAGSDGF
-37 SSVGSTL
+37 FTSVGTTL

-63 KENPHILAQIDERN
+63 NENPHILAQIDERN
-77 FFGEYIDFTVLGDI
+77 FFGEYIDLNVTGDI
-91 APLTKGTFFAVY
+91 GPITKGTYVVVY
-103 YLNDDGSYARVTQDV
+103 YQNNDGTYTRVTQPV
-118 VLAREYTAQKLGVQ
+118 VLPREYTAQKLGVM

-137 PSSCCKITFCKRS
+137 PSSCCKITFAKDP
-150 FFVEEKNP
+150 FFKEAKNP
-158 QGLGFF
+158 QGLCFF

-177 GTLFNNRE
+177 GHLLNNRE
-185 MVAPETWANPSYNAD
+185 MVAPETWANPSYKVD
-200 NAGFDWVRCTQFMI
+200 GFGFDWLRHTQFFI
-214 MTEDGTVKAA
+214 MSEDGTVKAP

-239 GGGSF
+239 GGGGF
-244 DGNSENDT
+244 DGHSENDT

-264 GFVQLYNPT
+264 GFVQLYNPS
-273 TSELQALGGY
+273 TSDLQALGAY

-333 QRVSTEYVAVN
+333 QRISSEYVAVN
-344 CGKVTIPEYYAS
+344 CGRVTVPEYYGG

-416 GNGSVGAMSN
+416 ADNSVGAMSN

-442 SKNYSQFYSSIIGG
+442 SKNYSQFYSSVIGG
-456 IGKTA
+456 ISKTA
-461 LSAVTSGGSK
+461 LGAATGGVGK

-542 FTKFEKVEMKGLK
+542 FTKFEKLEMKGLK

-561 DEIETLLK
+561 DEIEGLLK

>member
-1 MADYGATGG
+1 MADYGTTGG

-18 SILTFGNFIEGV
+18 SILTFGNFVEIREENRGF
-30 AGSKYYF
+30 F
-37 SSVGSTL
+37 SSVGSTI
-44 DVTYPSE
+44 DVTYPSLDNSLE
-51 SNYQEFLNAGYS
+51 FQELGYS
-63 KENPHILAQIDERN
+63 SENPHIIAQIDERN
-77 FFGEYIDFTVLGDI
+77 FIGEYIQVGFEQYIGDSAI
-91 APLTKGTFFAVY
+91 TTYVRVYFLNNDGTYTGV
-103 YLNDDGSYARVTQDV
+103 GQDV
-118 VLAREYTAQKLGVQ
+118 IFPKKYNATAFGL
-132 YNEDM
+132 DM
-137 PSSCCKITFCKRS
+137 PQDLPSSCCKITFVKRP
-150 FFVEEKNP
+150 FFKEANNP

-169 NKPIFDSN
+169 NKPMFDSN
-177 GTLFNNRE
+177 GTLFTNRE
-185 MVAPETWANPSYNAD
+185 WVAPETWASPSYD
-200 NAGFDWVRCTQFMI
+200 VGGFSFDWFMSTQFMI
-214 MTEDGTVKAA
+214 MSEDGSIKAP

-239 GGGSF
+239 GGGGF
-244 DGNSENDT
+244 DGRSENDT

-311 CAPPIFNTSR
+311 CAPPILNTSR

-333 QRVSTEYVAVN
+333 QRISSEYVTVN
-344 CGKVTIPEYYAS
+344 CGRVTIPEYYGG

-363 TKISLLLPFVGVV
+363 TKISLLLPFVGVI

-416 GNGSVGAMSN
+416 ANGSVGVMSN

-442 SKNYSQFYSSIIGG
+442 SKNYSQFYSTVIGG
-456 IGKTA
+456 IGKMSLGAMTGGASTA
-461 LSAVTSGGSK
+461 LGI
-471 ALGEGAQSAINTMS
+471 GAQSAINTMA
-485 SKPTIERSGG
+485 SKPTIERSAG

-531 NITATVGSLRG
+531 NITATIGSLRG

>member
-1 MADYGATGG
+1 MADYGAMGG

-18 SILTFGNFIEGV
+18 TILTFGNFVRI
-30 AGSKYYF
+30 AGERKGF
-37 SSVGSTL
+37 FTMVGSTL
-44 DVTYPSE
+44 DVTYPSLDNSLAFQE
-51 SNYQEFLNAGYS
+51 SGYS
-63 KENPHILAQIDERN
+63 SENPHILAQIDERN
-77 FFGEYIDFTVLGDI
+77 FFGEYIQVGFEQDI
-91 APLTKGTFFAVY
+91 GPSAISTYVAVY
-103 YLNDDGSYARVTQDV
+103 FLNNDGSYTRVGQYVVFPAKYNARVLGLDKPQD
-118 VLAREYTAQKLGVQ
+118 L
-132 YNEDM
+132 
-137 PSSCCKITFCKRS
+137 PSSCCKITFAKDA
-150 FFVEEKNP
+150 FFKEAKNP
-158 QGLGFF
+158 QGLCFF

-169 NKPIFDSN
+169 NKPMFDSN
-177 GTLFNNRE
+177 GTLFTNRE
-185 MVAPETWANPSYNAD
+185 WVAPETWANPSYD
-200 NAGFDWVRCTQFMI
+200 VSGFGFDWLRHTQFFI
-214 MTEDGTVKAA
+214 MSEDGSIKAP

-230 PTPSMPSPS
+230 PTPSMPSP
-239 GGGSF
+239 GGGGGF
-244 DGNSENDT
+244 DGHSENDT

-283 LWSNDFLDNIAKIF
+283 LWSDDFLDNIAKIF

-311 CAPPIFNTSR
+311 CTPTIFNTSR

-333 QRVSTEYVAVN
+333 QRVSSEYVAVN
-344 CGKVTIPEYYAS
+344 CGRVTIPEYYGG

-376 PLNADECSNSTLEV
+376 PLNADECSNATLEV

-416 GNGSVGAMSN
+416 ADSSVGAMSN

-442 SKNYSQFYSSIIGG
+442 SKNYSQFYSSVIGG
-456 IGKTA
+456 IAKMSLGAMTG
-461 LSAVTSGGSK
+461 GGSM
-471 ALGEGAQSAINTMS
+471 ALGIGAQSAINTMA

-542 FTKFEKVEMKGLK
+542 FTKFEKIEMKGLK

-561 DEIETLLK
+561 DEIEALLL

>member
-1 MADYGATGG
+1 MADYGTTGG

-18 SILTFGNFIEGV
+18 SILTFGNFV
-30 AGSKYYF
+30 SAGSEGF
-37 SSVGSTL
+37 FTSVGTTL
-44 DVTYPSE
+44 DVTYPSLDNSLAFQE
-51 SNYQEFLNAGYS
+51 SGFS
-63 KENPHILAQIDERN
+63 SENPHILAQIDERN
-77 FFGEYIDFTVLGDI
+77 FFGEYIDVYFSSSIGDPAI
-91 APLTKGTFFAVY
+91 STFVAVY
-103 YLNDDGSYARVTQDV
+103 YLNNDGSYTKVTQDV
-118 VLAREYTAQKLGVQ
+118 VLPSK
-132 YNEDM
+132 YNAEVFGLNKPQDL
-137 PSSCCKITFCKRS
+137 PSSNCKITFAKDS
-150 FFVEEKNP
+150 FFIEDKNP
-158 QGLGFF
+158 QGLSFF

-177 GTLFNNRE
+177 GTLFTNRE
-185 MVAPETWANPSYNAD
+185 WVAPETWTTPSYKVN
-200 NAGFDWVRCTQFMI
+200 GFGNEWLMHTQFFI
-214 MTEDGTVKAA
+214 MSEDGTIKAP

-230 PTPSMPSPS
+230 PTPSMPSPGGS
-239 GGGSF
+239 GGF
-244 DGNSENDT
+244 DGHSENDT

-273 TSELQALGGY
+273 TSELQGLGGY

-311 CAPPIFNTSR
+311 CAPPILNTSR

-333 QRVSTEYVAVN
+333 QRVSSEYVSVN
-344 CGKVTIPEYYAS
+344 CGRVTIPEYYGS

-416 GNGSVGAMSN
+416 ANGSVGVMSN

-442 SKNYSQFYSSIIGG
+442 SKNYSQFYSTVIGG

-461 LSAVTSGGSK
+461 LGVASGGVGK

-485 SKPTIERSGG
+485 TKPTIERSSG

-542 FTKFEKVEMKGLK
+542 FTKFEKIEMKGLK

-561 DEIETLLK
+561 DEIEALLT

>member
-18 SILTFGNFIEGV
+18 SIITFGNFAR
-30 AGSKYYF
+30 AGSKGF
-37 SSVGSTL
+37 FTSVGTTL
-44 DVTYPSE
+44 DVTYPSNDN
-51 SNYQEFLNAGYS
+51 SLAFQRAGYS
-63 KENPHILAQIDERN
+63 SKNPHILAQIDERN
-77 FFGEYIDFTVLGDI
+77 FFGEYIDVYSSSSIGPTSLS
-91 APLTKGTFFAVY
+91 TFVGVY
-103 YLNDDGSYARVTQDV
+103 FLNDDGTYKRVMQNV
-118 VLAREYTAQKLGVQ
+118 VLPSK
-132 YNEDM
+132 YNASVFGLNKTEDLA
-137 PSSCCKITFCKRS
+137 SSCCKITFAKDP
-150 FFVEEKNP
+150 FFKEKKNP
-158 QGLGFF
+158 QGLCFF

-177 GTLFNNRE
+177 GSLFTNRE
-185 MVAPETWANPSYNAD
+185 MVAPETWTSPSYKVG
-200 NAGFDWVRCTQFMI
+200 GFGHDWLMHTQFMI
-214 MTEDGTVKAA
+214 MTEDGTYKAP

-239 GGGSF
+239 GGGGF
-244 DGNSENDT
+244 DGHSENDT

-264 GFVQLYNPT
+264 GFVQLYNPS

-311 CAPPIFNTSR
+311 CAPPILNTSR

-333 QRVSTEYVAVN
+333 QRVSSEYVAVN
-344 CGKVTIPEYYAS
+344 CGRVTIPEYYGS

-363 TKISLLLPFVGVV
+363 TKINLLLPFVGVV

-416 GNGSVGAMSN
+416 ANSSVGAMSN

-442 SKNYSQFYSSIIGG
+442 SKNYSQFYSAAIGG
-456 IGKTA
+456 IAKTA
-461 LSAVTSGGSK
+461 LGAATGGVGK
-471 ALGEGAQSAINTMS
+471 ALGEGAQSAINTMA
-485 SKPTIERSGG
+485 SKPSIEHSGG

-542 FTKFEKVEMKGLK
+542 FSKFEKIEMKGLK

-561 DEIETLLK
+561 DEIESLLT

>member
-1 MADYGATGG
+1 MADYGVTGG

-18 SILTFGNFIEGV
+18 SILTFGNFV
-30 AGSKYYF
+30 RAGSDGF
-37 SSVGSTL
+37 FTTVGTTL
-44 DVTYPSE
+44 DVTYPSLDNSLAFQE
-51 SNYQEFLNAGYS
+51 SGYS
-63 KENPHILAQIDERN
+63 SENPHILTQIDERN
-77 FFGEYIDFTVLGDI
+77 FFGEYIDVYFSSSIGDSAI
-91 APLTKGTFFAVY
+91 STFVGVY
-103 YLNDDGSYARVTQDV
+103 FLNDDGSYSRVGQDV
-118 VLAREYTAQKLGVQ
+118 ILPKKYNASVLGLNKP
-132 YNEDM
+132 EDL
-137 PSSCCKITFCKRS
+137 PSSCCKITFAKDP
-150 FFVEEKNP
+150 FFKEEKNP
-158 QGLGFF
+158 QGLCFF

-169 NKPIFDSN
+169 NKPMFDSN
-177 GTLFNNRE
+177 GTLFTNRE
-185 MVAPETWANPSYNAD
+185 WVAPETWASPSYNVS
-200 NAGFDWVRCTQFMI
+200 GFSDEWLMHTQFMI
-214 MTEDGTVKAA
+214 MTGDGSIKAP

-239 GGGSF
+239 GGGGF
-244 DGNSENDT
+244 DGHSENDT

-283 LWSNDFLDNIAKIF
+283 LWSTDFLDNIAKIF

-311 CAPPIFNTSR
+311 CTPPIFNTSR

-333 QRVSTEYVAVN
+333 QRISSEYVAVN
-344 CGKVTIPEYYAS
+344 CGRVTIPEYYGS

-376 PLNADECSNSTLEV
+376 PLNADECSNSTLEI

-416 GNGSVGAMSN
+416 ANGSVGAMSN

-442 SKNYSQFYSSIIGG
+442 SKNYSQFYSSVIGG

-471 ALGEGAQSAINTMS
+471 ALGEGAQSAINTMA

-542 FTKFEKVEMKGLK
+542 FTKFEKIEMKGLK

-561 DEIETLLK
+561 DEIEALLT

>member
-1 MADYGATGG
+1 MADYGTTGG

-18 SILTFGNFIEGV
+18 SILTFGNFV
-30 AGSKYYF
+30 RAGSEGF
-37 SSVGSTL
+37 FTTVGTTL
-44 DVTYPSE
+44 DATYPSLDN
-51 SNYQEFLNAGYS
+51 SLAFQELGYS
-63 KENPHILAQIDERN
+63 SENPHILAQINERN
-77 FFGEYIDFTVLGDI
+77 FFGEYIDVYFSSSIGPAAI
-91 APLTKGTFFAVY
+91 STFVGVY
-103 YLNDDGSYARVTQDV
+103 YLNDDGAYTKVTQNV
-118 VLAREYTAQKLGVQ
+118 VIPAKYNAEVLGL
-132 YNEDM
+132 NKPEDL
-137 PSSCCKITFCKRS
+137 PSSCCKITFAKDS
-150 FFVEEKNP
+150 FFIEEKNP

-177 GTLFNNRE
+177 GSLFTNRE
-185 MVAPETWANPSYNAD
+185 MVAPETWTIPSYNVG
-200 NAGFDWVRCTQFMI
+200 GFGDDWLMHTQFYI
-214 MTEDGTVKAA
+214 MNEDGTVKAP

-239 GGGSF
+239 GGGGF
-244 DGNSENDT
+244 DGHSENDT

-283 LWSNDFLDNIAKIF
+283 LWSRDFLDNIAKIF

-333 QRVSTEYVAVN
+333 QRISSEYVAVN
-344 CGKVTIPEYYAS
+344 CGRVTIPEYYGS

-416 GNGSVGAMSN
+416 ANGSVGAMSN

-442 SKNYSQFYSSIIGG
+442 SKNYSQFYSTVIGG

-471 ALGEGAQSAINTMS
+471 ALGEGAQSAINTMA

-542 FTKFEKVEMKGLK
+542 FTKFEKIEMKGLK
-555 CSQNDI
+555 CSRNDI
-561 DEIETLLK
+561 DEIEALLT

>member
-18 SILTFGNFIEGV
+18 SILTFGNFV
-30 AGSKYYF
+30 RAGTDGFF

-44 DVTYPSE
+44 DVTYPSVDN
-51 SNYQEFLNAGYS
+51 SLAFQRDGYS
-63 KENPHILAQIDERN
+63 SENPHILAQIDERN
-77 FFGEYIDFTVLGDI
+77 FFGEYIDVYSSSSIGPTALS
-91 APLTKGTFFAVY
+91 TFVRVF
-103 YLNDDGSYARVTQDV
+103 YLNDDGTYTGVGQYV
-118 VLAREYTAQKLGVQ
+118 VLPSIYNAIVLGINKSQ
-132 YNEDM
+132 DLS
-137 PSSCCKITFCKRS
+137 SSCCKITFAKDA
-150 FFVEEKNP
+150 FIKEEKNP

-164 SYYIP
+164 SYYRP
-169 NKPIFDSN
+169 NKPMFDSN
-177 GTLFNNRE
+177 GSLFTNCE
-185 MVAPETWANPSYNAD
+185 LIAPETWANPSYNT
-200 NAGFDWVRCTQFMI
+200 NGFGDDWLMYTQFMI
-214 MTEDGTVKAA
+214 MTEDGTLKAP

-239 GGGSF
+239 GGGGF
-244 DGNSENDT
+244 DGYTENDT

-283 LWSNDFLDNIAKIF
+283 LWSKDFLDNIAKIF

-311 CAPPIFNTSR
+311 CAPPILNTSR

-333 QRVSTEYVAVN
+333 QRVSSEYVAVN
-344 CGKVTIPEYYAS
+344 CGRVTIPEYYGS

-416 GNGSVGAMSN
+416 ANGSVGAMSN

-442 SKNYSQFYSSIIGG
+442 SKNYSQFYSSVIGG
-456 IGKTA
+456 TA
-461 LSAVTSGGSK
+461 KIALGAVTGGASK
-471 ALGEGAQSAINTMS
+471 ALGIGAQSAINTMA

-542 FTKFEKVEMKGLK
+542 FTKFEKIEMKGLK